1 MEEKGVIAKSDIEK
15 AAMCESKFKDVHRG
29 ANIGEEGIRKR
40 NETLR
45 QHIFKLGVNDDNA
58 DCVNLYFSIE
68 ELRRAINN
76 GGKTAPGKDGIS
88 YEIFKRI
95 GDPVVEEMLAL
106 MNTVWKEGRLPLAW
120 KQAVVVP
127 ILKPGKEAE
136 HPGSYRPI
144 ALTAVMCKIMERMV
158 TDRLAYKL
166 EKEGRVTLMQSGFGR
181 GRSTMDSVISLDSD
195 VKKAMVNKEGVV
207 AVFLDI
213 EKAYDMLWKEGLIIK
228 LYDAGIRGRML
239 NWVQDFLKNR
249 VIQVRVGE
257 AMSNGT
263 CVENGTPQG
272 SVISQVLFNVMVND
286 IFKDIGSGFG
296 FSLFADDGAVWKRG
310 RNIKHITE
318 KIQEALNKRMDW
330 GSRWGFKIST
340 EKTKYVVF
348 GNKKTVSRFINVWA
362 SSREGKRV

>member
-1 MEEKGVIAKSDIEK
+1 M
-15 AAMCESKFKDVHRG
+15 
-29 ANIGEEGIRKR
+29 
-40 NETLR
+40 
-45 QHIFKLGVNDDNA
+45 NDDNT
-58 DCVNLYFSIE
+58 DRVNLYFSVE
-68 ELRRAINN
+68 ELRRAIKN

-88 YEIFKRI
+88 YEVFKRL

-106 MNTVWKEGRLPLAW
+106 INNVWKEGRLPLAW

-136 HPGSYRPI
+136 NPGSYRPI
-144 ALTAVMCKIMERMV
+144 ALTVVICKIMERMV
-158 TDRLAYKL
+158 TDRLVYKL
-166 EKEGRVTLMQSGFGR
+166 EKEGWFTLIQSGFRR
-181 GRSTMDSVISLDSD
+181 GRNAMDSVISLDSD

-228 LYDAGIRGRML
+228 LYDAGVRGRML
-239 NWVQDFLKNR
+239 NWIQDFLKNR

-263 CVENGTPQG
+263 YIENGTPQG
-272 SVISQVLFNVMVND
+272 SVISPVLFNVMVND

-296 FSLFADDGAVWKRG
+296 FALFADDGTVWKRG

-318 KIQEALNKRMDW
+318 KIQEALNKIMEW

-340 EKTKYVVF
+340 
-348 GNKKTVSRFINVWA
+348 
-362 SSREGKRV
+362 GKN

>member
-1 MEEKGVIAKSDIEK
+1 
-15 AAMCESKFKDVHRG
+15 
-29 ANIGEEGIRKR
+29 
-40 NETLR
+40 
-45 QHIFKLGVNDDNA
+45 
-58 DCVNLYFSIE
+58 
-68 ELRRAINN
+68 
-76 GGKTAPGKDGIS
+76 
-88 YEIFKRI
+88 
-95 GDPVVEEMLAL
+95 MLAL

-158 TDRLAYKL
+158 TDRLVYKL
-166 EKEGRVTLMQSGFGR
+166 EKEGWFTLMQSGFRR

-195 VKKAMVNKEGVV
+195 VKKAMVNKEGAVS
-207 AVFLDI
+207 VFLDI

-228 LYDAGIRGRML
+228 PYDAGIRGRML

-272 SVISQVLFNVMVND
+272 SGISLVLFNVMVND
-286 IFKDIGSGFG
+286 NFKDIGSGFG

-318 KIQEALNKRMDW
+318 KIQEALNKIMDR

-340 EKTKYVVF
+340 EKTKYVAF
-348 GNKKTVSRFINVWA
+348 GNKKTECQGLLMYGQAV
-362 SSREGKRV
+362 